1 MHKMYPEISFEGAER
16 MKTQASAIFFLV
28 ALLGF
33 TAYLDS
39 PLSFLNRGYTYS
51 ASEPVAA
58 ALADQKSDSS
68 LPEVIEKLVKRTK
81 ESGYI
86 VETYREYEVY
96 RDPNG
101 EVTKS
106 VPTSK
111 TDTLKYWD
119 YSEND
124 R

>member
-1 MHKMYPEISFEGAER
+1 
-16 MKTQASAIFFLV
+16 MKGNFSVFFILV
-28 ALLGF
+28 LLLAA

-39 PLSFLNRGYTYS
+39 PYSFLNKKYTFA
-51 ASEPVAA
+51 ASEPVTAA
-58 ALADQKSDSS
+58 PINELPSS
-68 LPEVIEKLVKRTK
+68 KVPEIVEKLEERTK
-81 ESGYI
+81 EDGYI

-96 RDPNG
+96 KDGDGN
-101 EVTKS
+101 VTKS

-119 YSEND
+119 YSKND